1 MSLNC
6 EKIKHLKDILEW
18 IGLSEF
24 CNKGQIGPNFNQ
36 IQLNKSKPSEWSRD
50 QRNQNCR
57 YRGQKRR

>member
-24 CNKGQIGPNFNQ
+24 CNKEQIDPNFNQ
-36 IQLNKSKPSEWSRD
+36 IQLNKSKPSGWNRD
-50 QRNQNCR
+50 QRN
-57 YRGQKRR
+57 